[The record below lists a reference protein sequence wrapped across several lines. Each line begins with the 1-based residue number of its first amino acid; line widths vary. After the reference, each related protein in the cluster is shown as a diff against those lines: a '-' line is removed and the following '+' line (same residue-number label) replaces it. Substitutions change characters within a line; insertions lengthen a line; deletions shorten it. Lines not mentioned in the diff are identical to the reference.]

1 MYTAAWL
8 ICYMLSGSCDIVR
21 KDNEE
26 YFQKEQQ
33 CLEYA
38 DKEAYAIISILN
50 EAGIP
55 AQVQYKCFKRES
67 I

>member
-8 ICYMLSGSCDIVR
+8 ICYMLGTCDVIT
-21 KDNEE
+21 KNEE
-26 YFQKEQQ
+26 VIFQKEQQ

-38 DKEAYAIISILN
+38 DRQAKILISMLEKE
-50 EAGIP
+50 GIP
-55 AQVQYKCFKRES
+55 AQIQYKCFKRET